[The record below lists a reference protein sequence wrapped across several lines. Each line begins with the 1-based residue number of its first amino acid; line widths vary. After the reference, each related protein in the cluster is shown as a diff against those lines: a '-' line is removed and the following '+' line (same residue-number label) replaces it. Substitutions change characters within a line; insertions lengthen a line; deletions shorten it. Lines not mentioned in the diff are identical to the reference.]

1 MKSAQVPVKS
11 QAVISSLRSGEIKSV
26 LNPRSGFHPAQR
38 DFTHIVNFTRPQDGF
53 SCKKRLENRVSFC
66 MVEMRRVELL
76 SEGTS
81 SGTSPG
87 AGDCL
92 HSLAQAETAILKSL
106 VASLC
111 MARSKLCALT
121 FSTKRRSCPGRGP
134 PGRNG
139 SLLMQLQEQFCCCSL
154 IYKVCPF

>member
-11 QAVISSLRSGEIKSV
+11 QAVISSLRSGEIKTV

-38 DFTHIVNFTRPQDGF
+38 DFTHTMNFTRPQDGF
-53 SCKKRLENRVSFC
+53 SCKKRLKNRVSFC

-92 HSLAQAETAILKSL
+92 HSLAQAETAILKSS

-121 FSTKRRSCPGRGP
+121 SATCRRPVRSRGP
-134 PGRNG
+134 LRRNAH
-139 SLLMQLQEQFCCCSL
+139 
-154 IYKVCPF
+154 